1 MLAEKLEKTAK
12 KQEKKLA
19 KFSVW
24 CSRCKTTSPVDNAS
38 FRKCNSNLEIV
49 AKQLRRVFDQID
61 ERWISVDEPSRDC
74 LSAHENIKIMKN
86 EGGEKE

>member
-1 MLAEKLEKTAK
+1 MLAKKLEKTAK
-12 KQEKKLA
+12 KQEKKLP

-24 CSRCKTTSPVDNAS
+24 CSRFKTTDS
-38 FRKCNSNLEIV
+38 KLEIV
-49 AKQLRRVFDQID
+49 TKQLRRVFDPID

-74 LSAHENIKIMKN
+74 LSAHENVKIMKN